1 MSLENIDVCA
11 VLKKAVTLAKGDRQ
25 RLASYACGLAKCTD
39 CTPDPNATCQSCCGT
54 VDPLQEI
61 PTVGPALQSYCLN
74 RFDDCDKLTGE
85 TGVCSLGTAD
95 DAARDRPLAKLMG
108 DLVGI
113 EKTKSGKCLF
123 DKNGN
128 CKSDMAVWLSLF
140 SVAISII
147 LAIALM
153 LK

>member
-1 MSLENIDVCA
+1 MSLPDIDTCN

-25 RLASYACGLAKCTD
+25 TLVSAACGLAGCTD
-39 CTPDPNATCQSCCGT
+39 CTPDPNATCQSCCKT
-54 VDPLQEI
+54 VDPLGAV

-85 TGVCSLGTAD
+85 SVCSLGTAD
-95 DAARDRPLAKLMG
+95 DDARDRPLAKLMG

-128 CKSDMAVWLSLF
+128 CKSDMSVWLSLF
-140 SVAISII
+140 SVFISII

-153 LK
+153 FK